1 MKRYLITAAILCV
14 AVPAHAEH
22 KLAICHNQAYAL
34 CASSGTVPTTESM
47 TINGRSYR
55 VGISECPVIVG
66 DSVADLNLM
75 NGSCNSPDGTDKT
88 VWSLFGIP
96 DGGYPQP
103 PTYVVN
109 PSPTPRTFTVGKDVF
124 KGDGMSN
131 QWSYPCTILPK
142 KQGPNK
148 DVTVAACR
156 GPLME
161 NPTNKPVYPGMT
173 VGTQGVDGMPN
184 PVGGAF

>member
-1 MKRYLITAAILCV
+1 MKRYLIAAAVLCV

-22 KLAICHNQAYAL
+22 KLAICYNQAYAL
-34 CASSGTVPTTESM
+34 CASSGTVPTMEFM
-47 TINGRSYR
+47 TINGVKYR

-75 NGSCNSPDGTDKT
+75 NGSCKSPDGTDKT

-96 DGGYPQP
+96 EGGYPQP

-131 QWSYPCTILPK
+131 QWSYPCDILPK

-184 PVGGAF
+184 PVGGGF

>member
-1 MKRYLITAAILCV
+1 MKYIFAGIAILIIS
-14 AVPAHAEH
+14 PAYAAP
-22 KLAICHNQAYAL
+22 KLGICHNQAYAL
-34 CASSGTVPTTESM
+34 CASSGTVPTKESM
-47 TINGRSYR
+47 TINGIKYR

-66 DSVADLNLM
+66 DSVADLSLM
-75 NGSCNSPDGTDKT
+75 NGSCKSPDGTNKT

-109 PSPTPRTFTVGKDVF
+109 PAPTPRTFIVRKNVF
-124 KGDGMSN
+124 KGEGMSN
-131 QWSYPCTILPK
+131 QWSYPCAISLVK
-142 KQGPNK
+142 KGPNK
-148 DVTVAACR
+148 DVTVALCR

-173 VGTQGVDGMPN
+173 VGTQGIAGMPN
-184 PVGGAF
+184 PVGGGF